1 MLFGRT
7 IPSEGRHQPFLM
19 SQYAVKYFKAYT
31 NVKNKSLKEKTTQ
44 FRSECGDITISPAE
58 MSRELVVDK
67 EQYGE

>member
-1 MLFGRT
+1 
-7 IPSEGRHQPFLM
+7 M
-19 SQYAVKYFKAYT
+19 SQYAVEYFKAYT

-58 MSRELVVDK
+58 TSRELVVDK